1 MARRER
7 TATGGRRARVEQ
19 ALGGNA
25 PYRSRVTDNASAPF
39 PSSGRPF
46 GSTDGHRL
54 PDPAGCGTSQ
64 SVVIVLFGAT
74 GDLAGRMVIPAF
86 VECHER
92 RLIPTAW
99 ALVGCS
105 AETIDDAAFR
115 TKVAE
120 SLTRDGNKAPDDVEH
135 VLARCSFASAMFG
148 PDDAGDLPARVG
160 QAKSA
165 VAAEAGV
172 GEEEVLVIHFLAVP
186 PVAFPGITRGLGAHG
201 LAAGARV
208 VYEKPYGRDQE
219 SFEELDAIVK
229 DVFDEEQVFRID
241 HFLGKEAV
249 QAIYVLRFGNHLIG
263 SEWDR
268 HSVAQVQIDVPEDLD
283 VANRIG
289 FYEATGAALD
299 MVVTHLFQ
307 VASQVAMDPP
317 TDLTDPQSILWAR
330 EQVLRNFRPLDPKHD
345 VVLGQFDGY
354 RDYEGV
360 APDSQQ
366 DTYVAA
372 RLWVDTERWHGVPF
386 LLRTG
391 KRLRR
396 KEQRITLVLRPP
408 AGPIGAE
415 LITPN
420 TIQIDVAG
428 AGKVAL
434 GLTVKAPGPETRL
447 ASGRAVLDLRRVGG
461 GGALSPYASLIHD
474 VLTGDRS
481 LFTTAEGLRAAF
493 AAFAPLQG
501 PDRPTP
507 EPYEPGSWGPEE
519 ARRLAQ
525 PYSWVLGQ

>member
-1 MARRER
+1 MPAGPGPG
-7 TATGGRRARVEQ
+7 AAGTGRLWAPRAK
-19 ALGGNA
+19 A
-25 PYRSRVTDNASAPF
+25 PYRSRVTDFAAVPAPSPF
-39 PSSGRPF
+39 AGRDTPSS
-46 GSTDGHRL
+46 L
-54 PDPAGCGTSQ
+54 PAGCAEPTAA
-64 SVVIVLFGAT
+64 VVVLFGAT

-92 RLIPTAW
+92 GLMPDAW

-105 AETIDDAAFR
+105 ADEIDDAHFR
-115 TKVAE
+115 ERVRE
-120 SLTRDGNKAPDDVEH
+120 SLTVNGATAPPDVEEI
-135 VLARCSFASAMFG
+135 LGRCSFASATFG
-148 PDDAGDLPARVG
+148 PDDAGELLPRLAEAR
-160 QAKSA
+160 AA

-172 GEEEVLVIHFLAVP
+172 PEEEVLVIHFLAVP
-186 PVAFPGITRGLGAHG
+186 PSAFPAITRGLGAHG
-201 LAAGARV
+201 LAEGARI
-208 VYEKPYGRDQE
+208 VYEKPYGRDQA
-219 SFEELDAIVK
+219 SFEELDALVK
-229 DVFDEEQVFRID
+229 DVLDEDQVFRID

-330 EQVLRNFRPLDPKHD
+330 EQVLRNFRALDPKHD
-345 VVLGQFDGY
+345 VVLGQFAGY

-360 APDSQQ
+360 ADDSEQ

-396 KEQRITLVLRPP
+396 KEQRVTLVLRPP

-415 LITPN
+415 VVTPN

-434 GLTVKAPGPETRL
+434 GLTVKAPGPETRF
-447 ASGRAVLDLRRVGG
+447 ASGRAVLDLGKVGG

-474 VLTGDRS
+474 VFTGDRS

-501 PDRPTP
+501 PDRPAP
-507 EPYEPGSWGPEE
+507 QPYEPGSWGPVG
-519 ARRLAQ
+519 ARRLAE
-525 PYSWVLGQ
+525 PYHWVLGE